1 MMTAS
6 YFSAL
11 FGTKIPGEGCVYTSQ
26 SLKFKRPVYIDDIV
40 TATIVV
46 TSIDTNKRR
55 VKFKTVCKV
64 KNRVVTDGEAE
75 LYVPLEF
82 KKILT
87 TSKKELLK
95 YKTQI
100 FELYKNSFNKKPLI
114 VDCGSNIG
122 SSCLYFSKQFKN
134 SSIIALEPDKDNFEF
149 CKNNIKG
156 NNFYLFNNAISNM
169 EQTVGFTPNYVDSR
183 ASKISNDNK
192 NKIKCLT
199 VNNILAEFNSV
210 NYFPYLIKIDIEGY
224 EKNLFI
230 DNYEWLDKFKIVIIE
245 LHDWML
251 PTEGNSFNFLRALT
265 DIMVK
270 KTKRDLILSGENLIS
285 IRIDE

>member
-1 MMTAS
+1 MGNFFLRS
-6 YFSAL
+6 LYYFFYDL
-11 FGTKIPGEGCVYTSQ
+11 LKIVINLNKKYHYIIFIPRLLSLILKKVLIFDKNNNVFFYQHIRNYNDILTVYEIFSEEHYNLKKLEI
-26 SLKFKRPVYIDDIV
+26 SKNLLKFFD
-40 TATIVV
+40 
-46 TSIDTNKRR
+46 
-55 VKFKTVCKV
+55 
-64 KNRVVTDGEAE
+64 
-75 LYVPLEF
+75 
-82 KKILT
+82 
-87 TSKKELLK
+87 
-95 YKTQI
+95 
-100 FELYKNSFNKKPLI
+100 KNSYNKKPLI

-122 SSCLYFSKQFKN
+122 SSSLYFSKQFKN
-134 SSIIALEPDKDNFEF
+134 CSIIALEPDKYNFEF

-270 KTKRDLILSGENLIS
+270 KKKEI
-285 IRIDE
+285 

>member
-1 MMTAS
+1 MGNFFLRS
-6 YFSAL
+6 LYYFFYDLLKIVINLNKKYHYIIFIPRL
-11 FGTKIPGEGCVYTSQ
+11 FSLIIKKVLIFDKNKNIFFYQNIRNYNDILTVYEIFSEEHYNLKKLEI
-26 SLKFKRPVYIDDIV
+26 SKNLLKFFD
-40 TATIVV
+40 
-46 TSIDTNKRR
+46 
-55 VKFKTVCKV
+55 
-64 KNRVVTDGEAE
+64 
-75 LYVPLEF
+75 
-82 KKILT
+82 
-87 TSKKELLK
+87 
-95 YKTQI
+95 
-100 FELYKNSFNKKPLI
+100 KNSYNKKPLI

-122 SSCLYFSKQFKN
+122 SSSLYFSKQFKN
-134 SSIIALEPDKDNFEF
+134 CSIIALEQDKDNFEF
-149 CKNNIKG
+149 CKKNIKG
-156 NNFYLFNNAISNM
+156 NNFYLFNNAISNI
-169 EQTVGFTPNYVDSR
+169 EQTVGFTSNYVDSR

-199 VNNILAEFNSV
+199 VNNILAEFNSI

-251 PTEGNSFNFLRALT
+251 PTEGNSINFIKALG

>member
-1 MMTAS
+1 MGNFFLRS
-6 YFSAL
+6 LYYFFYDL
-11 FGTKIPGEGCVYTSQ
+11 LKIVINLNKKYHYIIFVPRLLSLIIKKVLIFDKSNNVFFYQYIRNYNDILTVYEIFSEEHYNLKKLEI
-26 SLKFKRPVYIDDIV
+26 SKDLLKFFD
-40 TATIVV
+40 
-46 TSIDTNKRR
+46 
-55 VKFKTVCKV
+55 
-64 KNRVVTDGEAE
+64 
-75 LYVPLEF
+75 
-82 KKILT
+82 
-87 TSKKELLK
+87 
-95 YKTQI
+95 
-100 FELYKNSFNKKPLI
+100 KNSYNKKPLI

-149 CKNNIKG
+149 CKKNIKG
-156 NNFYLFNNAISNM
+156 NNFYLLNNAISNI
-169 EQTVGFTPNYVDSR
+169 EQTVGFKSNHVDSR

-199 VNNILAEFNSV
+199 VNNILTEFNSI

-251 PTEGNSFNFLRALT
+251 PTEGNSTNFVKALS

>member
-1 MMTAS
+1 MGNFFLRS
-6 YFSAL
+6 LYYFFYDL
-11 FGTKIPGEGCVYTSQ
+11 LKIVINLNKKYHYIIFVPRLLSLIIKKVLIFDKSNNVFFYQYIRNYNDILTVYEIFSEEHYNLKKLEI
-26 SLKFKRPVYIDDIV
+26 SKDLLKFFD
-40 TATIVV
+40 
-46 TSIDTNKRR
+46 
-55 VKFKTVCKV
+55 
-64 KNRVVTDGEAE
+64 
-75 LYVPLEF
+75 
-82 KKILT
+82 
-87 TSKKELLK
+87 
-95 YKTQI
+95 
-100 FELYKNSFNKKPLI
+100 KNSYNKKPLI

-230 DNYEWLDKFKIVIIE
+230 DNYEWLDKFKIIIIE

-251 PTEGNSFNFLRALT
+251 PTEGNSTNFVKALS

>member
-1 MMTAS
+1 MGNFFLRS
-6 YFSAL
+6 LYYFFYDL
-11 FGTKIPGEGCVYTSQ
+11 LKIVINLNKKYHYIIFVPRLLSLIIKKVLIFDKSNNVFFYQYIRNYNDILTVYEIFSEEHYNLKKLEI
-26 SLKFKRPVYIDDIV
+26 SKDLLKFFD
-40 TATIVV
+40 
-46 TSIDTNKRR
+46 
-55 VKFKTVCKV
+55 
-64 KNRVVTDGEAE
+64 
-75 LYVPLEF
+75 
-82 KKILT
+82 
-87 TSKKELLK
+87 
-95 YKTQI
+95 
-100 FELYKNSFNKKPLI
+100 KNSYNKKPLI

-149 CKNNIKG
+149 CKKNIKG
-156 NNFYLFNNAISNM
+156 NNFYLLNNAISNI
-169 EQTVGFTPNYVDSR
+169 EQTVGFKSNHVDSR

-199 VNNILAEFNSV
+199 VNNILTEFNSI

-230 DNYEWLDKFKIVIIE
+230 DNYEWLDKFKIIIIE

-251 PTEGNSFNFLRALT
+251 PTEGNSINFVKALS

-270 KTKRDLILSGENLIS
+270 KKKRDLILSGENLIS

>member
-1 MMTAS
+1 M
-6 YFSAL
+6 
-11 FGTKIPGEGCVYTSQ
+11 
-26 SLKFKRPVYIDDIV
+26 
-40 TATIVV
+40 
-46 TSIDTNKRR
+46 
-55 VKFKTVCKV
+55 
-64 KNRVVTDGEAE
+64 
-75 LYVPLEF
+75 
-82 KKILT
+82 
-87 TSKKELLK
+87 
-95 YKTQI
+95 
-100 FELYKNSFNKKPLI
+100 
-114 VDCGSNIG
+114 
-122 SSCLYFSKQFKN
+122 
-134 SSIIALEPDKDNFEF
+134 
-149 CKNNIKG
+149 
-156 NNFYLFNNAISNM
+156 FNNAISNI
-169 EQTVGFTPNYVDSR
+169 EQTVGFTSNYVDSR

-199 VNNILAEFNSV
+199 VNNILAEFNSI

-251 PTEGNSFNFLRALT
+251 PTEGNSTNFVKALG

>member
-1 MMTAS
+1 MGNFFLRS
-6 YFSAL
+6 LYYFFYDL
-11 FGTKIPGEGCVYTSQ
+11 LKIVINLNKKYHYIIFIPRLLSLIIKKVLIFDKNNNVFFYQYVRNYNDILTVYEIFSEEHYNLKKLEI
-26 SLKFKRPVYIDDIV
+26 SKDLLKF
-40 TATIVV
+40 
-46 TSIDTNKRR
+46 
-55 VKFKTVCKV
+55 F
-64 KNRVVTDGEAE
+64 G
-75 LYVPLEF
+75 
-82 KKILT
+82 
-87 TSKKELLK
+87 
-95 YKTQI
+95 
-100 FELYKNSFNKKPLI
+100 KNSFNKNPLI

-122 SSCLYFSKQFKN
+122 SSSLYFSKQFKN
-134 SSIIALEPDKDNFEF
+134 CSIIALEPDKDNFEF

-270 KTKRDLILSGENLIS
+270 KKKRDLILSGENLIS